1 MLYSLTRPL
10 FFALPPEAA
19 HHAALTAL
27 AATPGSLLP
36 RPIVAPRSVMGLP
49 FANAVGLAAGFDK
62 NGEYIDA
69 FAKLGFGFIEIGTV
83 TPRPQPGNPAP
94 RLFRLPQAGAL
105 INRMGFNNQGVDCLV
120 ENVRRARYRG
130 VLGINIGKNFDTP
143 IERAA
148 DDYVIC
154 LQKVYA
160 HASYVAV
167 NISSPNTQGLRSLQ
181 TQEAL
186 RTLVSA
192 LKAEQAA
199 LADQHGKYA
208 PLAIKIA
215 PDLDDGEIRV
225 VAETL
230 GALKIDAVIATN
242 TTLSREGV
250 EGLAHA
256 DETGGLSGRPLKL
269 RADHVLR
276 RLRETLPDTVVLIG
290 AGGIANADDAR
301 DKRDAGADLVQLY
314 TGLIYRGP
322 ALVHEVAQTLK

>member
-27 AATPGSLLP
+27 AATPASLMP

-69 FAKLGFGFIEIGTV
+69 FAKLGFGFIEVGTV

-105 INRMGFNNQGVDCLV
+105 INRMGFNNQGVDRLV

-154 LQKVYA
+154 LRKVYA

-186 RTLVSA
+186 RTLVST

-250 EGLAHA
+250 HGLAHA

-276 RLRETLPDTVVLIG
+276 RLRETLADTVVLIG